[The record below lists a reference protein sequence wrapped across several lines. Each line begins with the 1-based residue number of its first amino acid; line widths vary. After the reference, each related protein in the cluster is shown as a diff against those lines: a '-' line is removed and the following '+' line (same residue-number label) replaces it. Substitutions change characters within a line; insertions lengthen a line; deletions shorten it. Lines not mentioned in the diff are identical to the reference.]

1 VRCNTLLVDGG
12 GDYHLE
18 RLVLEDAVTG
28 QRDTVPAHAL
38 FVHIGATPHTGWLP
52 ESICRAEEGY
62 IVTGRELLDD
72 ETPPVGWP
80 LARRPYLLET
90 TVPGVFAA
98 GDVRYRALKR
108 VASAVGEG
116 STAIT
121 FIHRY
126 LAEG

>member
-1 VRCNTLLVDGG
+1 VRCNTEVVDGG
-12 GDYHLE
+12 GSYGLE
-18 RLVLEDAVTG
+18 WLVLENSQNGIRETA
-28 QRDTVPAHAL
+28 PAHAL
-38 FVHIGATPHTGWLP
+38 FVLIGATPHTEWLP
-52 ESICRAEEGY
+52 ETICRSEEGY
-62 IVTGRELLDD
+62 IITGRELLDD
-72 ETPPVGWP
+72 ETPPAEWP

-90 TVPGVFAA
+90 TIPGVFAA

-121 FIHRY
+121 FVHRY